1 MDKLKEVV
9 KRQLTNIV
17 EDINRGDLNLTDD
30 DLREVVTFLNMY
42 RKDAPMTKF
51 QACNFLGFSRAT
63 FDNLVKDGQLVEG
76 KKVYTEDNNV
86 FWRKKDLI
94 SFLKNKEQ

>member
-76 KKVYTEDNNV
+76 KKVYTEDNTV

-94 SFLKNKEQ
+94 SFLKNKE

>member
-1 MDKLKEVV
+1 
-9 KRQLTNIV
+9 
-17 EDINRGDLNLTDD
+17 
-30 DLREVVTFLNMY
+30 
-42 RKDAPMTKF
+42 MTKF

-94 SFLKNKEQ
+94 SFLKNKE